1 MEHPNANA
9 KNIKLTTDDFPLPGQ
24 LFNTDCRGFKQKKKI
39 DFSGLDYCFFDN
51 NINITDIAEDV
62 GFPTTKN
69 NIELLNKFKN
79 TNE

>member
-1 MEHPNANA
+1 MEHPNA

-24 LFNTDCRGFKQKKKI
+24 LLNTDCRGFKQKKKI
-39 DFSGLDYCFFDN
+39 DFSGLDYCFFN
-51 NINITDIAEDV
+51 NLNITDIAEDI

-69 NIELLNKFKN
+69 NIELLNKFKH